1 MNKEKFN
8 KIERYLFLVLSTLV
22 LYIILFLGKGFLF
35 SFLNINTTS
44 YIIDFEYQ
52 LLIITLSLIFF
63 ISMKNDENYKSRFI
77 NLPIGFLTISAYFVL
92 SILEVPFLILF
103 NINSTSPLYL
113 KTIFMILYSIV
124 MLIILILINYKSL
137 KNDIVD
143 IKKNHKK
150 YFSKYIKYWFFAII
164 IMMFSNFIISLLNKG
179 NIAGNEETIR
189 TTLKAA
195 PIYMIFSAIV
205 FAPIS
210 EELVFRRSLKNIITS
225 PTAFILTSGLIF
237 GGLHVVS
244 NINSW
249 VDLLYLI
256 PYSVHG
262 LTFAYILSKTDNVLI
277 SMGLHFMHNG
287 IIMSLEIFLLLLGV
301 L

>member
-77 NLPIGFLTISAYFVL
+77 NLLIGFLTISAYFVL
-92 SILEVPFLILF
+92 SILEVPFLSLF

-225 PTAFILTSGLIF
+225 PTAFILISGLIF

-249 VDLLYLI
+249 VDLLYL
-256 PYSVHG
+256 
-262 LTFAYILSKTDNVLI
+262 LSKTDNVLV

>member
-77 NLPIGFLTISAYFVL
+77 NLLIGFLTISAYFVL
-92 SILEVPFLILF
+92 SILEVPFLSLF

-143 IKKNHKK
+143 IKKNH
-150 YFSKYIKYWFFAII
+150 F
-164 IMMFSNFIISLLNKG
+164 
-179 NIAGNEETIR
+179 
-189 TTLKAA
+189 
-195 PIYMIFSAIV
+195 
-205 FAPIS
+205 
-210 EELVFRRSLKNIITS
+210 
-225 PTAFILTSGLIF
+225 
-237 GGLHVVS
+237 
-244 NINSW
+244 
-249 VDLLYLI
+249 
-256 PYSVHG
+256 
-262 LTFAYILSKTDNVLI
+262 LSI
-277 SMGLHFMHNG
+277 
-287 IIMSLEIFLLLLGV
+287 
-301 L
+301 